1 MTEFIYDK
9 KGSHWKTLR
18 NGSLLYL
25 AYNDDTRDPLKYL
38 KENNDGS
45 VTRIV
50 KNDKGSLKI
59 QQIKS
64 NSART
69 IATFDNNMLYIKG
82 FKFIIKNER

>member
-1 MTEFIYDK
+1 MKI
-9 KGSHWKTLR
+9 GLALAGG
-18 NGSLLYL
+18 GSLG
-25 AYNDDTRDPLKYL
+25 AYQVGILKYL